1 MEQSM
6 DEQRVQVELTAKDLL
21 DMIRTEV
28 EKLLIS
34 DEISEEEKLARIQAA
49 QEFLDNFGGENV

>member
-1 MEQSM
+1 M